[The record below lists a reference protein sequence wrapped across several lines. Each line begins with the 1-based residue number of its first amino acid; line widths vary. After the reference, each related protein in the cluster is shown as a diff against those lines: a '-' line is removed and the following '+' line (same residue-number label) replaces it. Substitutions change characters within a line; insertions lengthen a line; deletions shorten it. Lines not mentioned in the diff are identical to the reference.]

1 MKATHKLGTSIKRL
15 AGALL
20 ILGLTPTLTLAQPSA
35 DTAPPSDAATR
46 GLEIAVEADRRDTGF
61 GDLTAGMIMI
71 LRNRH
76 GEKSTREIR
85 NRTKE
90 VDGDGDKTL
99 IIFDEPRDI
108 KGTVLLNHAHI
119 LDPDDQWLF
128 LPALKR
134 VKRISS
140 ANKSG
145 PFVGSEFAYEDITGQ
160 ELKKYRY
167 KWLHDEPCAS
177 LACFVVERRPLYE
190 NSGYTRLVTWYDK
203 VDYRL
208 QRVDYFDRKGDLLKT
223 LTFGD
228 YRKYLGKFRRAHV
241 LSMVNHQTGK
251 KTRLIYQ
258 AFKFK
263 TGLHD
268 RDFNRSSLKRAR

>member
-1 MKATHKLGTSIKRL
+1 MKRGVLCL
-15 AGALL
+15 AAVLVIGLSVAL
-20 ILGLTPTLTLAQPSA
+20 
-35 DTAPPSDAATR
+35 AAAEDPVAK
-46 GLEIAVEADRRDTGF
+46 GEAVAREWHRRDVGF
-61 GDLTAGMIMI
+61 GDTKVALAMI
-71 LRNRH
+71 LENRQ
-76 GEKSTREIR
+76 GQTATRKMRIHTLEAPDE
-85 NRTKE
+85 N
-90 VDGDGDKTL
+90 DGDKTL
-99 IIFDEPRDI
+99 VIFDEPRDI
-108 KGTVLLNHAHI
+108 KGTALLNHAHI

-160 ELKKYRY
+160 ELKKYSY
-167 KWLHDEPCAS
+167 KWLHDEPCAP